1 MLFKKVRRVLD
12 VERAEEEFEKRME
25 DVTLEKSDRPAMI
38 IAALI
43 VFVPALLLVIG
54 VFGLAMWA
62 FFFRYF

>member
-1 MLFKKVRRVLD
+1 MFLKKVRRVLD

-54 VFGLAMWA
+54 VVGLELWA

>member
-1 MLFKKVRRVLD
+1 MFLKKVRRVLD

-54 VFGLAMWA
+54 VFGLVLWA